1 MKKALWKIK
10 DWKLWELLWGF
21 YVILLPLTSVPIIV
35 QLVHSDVVAAPS
47 ALILPFLLIGAG
59 LTFILEKRDFPAS
72 LSPMVLFIITA
83 LIATAVSFYYRLPY
97 YKGVNPF
104 SSSLNAVITLFVG
117 FCFYL
122 VTLLHHKNE
131 ASFRTTFKLLSISG
145 AIVCLWT
152 FAQAI
157 CWYKFHRYPQWMKDI
172 QFSLSVGPLYR
183 QRFVG
188 FTLEPSWLAHQ
199 LNLLYLPF
207 WFAASLTGYSA
218 FRIRFKF
225 ITVERILFA
234 AGTTVLFLTLSR
246 VGLAAFLLTV
256 GFAAVVGAHRMIKKT
271 ADKFSAG
278 RKGAVTILAY
288 FVIILTLAAIAYGTV
303 RLLMKLDYRM
313 AGLFDIR
320 VAGRSDPIFYI
331 AEKLSL
337 AARFV
342 YWDGG
347 LSIFNEHPLLG
358 VGLGHA
364 GFYLPRIMNEY
375 AYRLP
380 EVNDLLYRSTTLL
393 NIKSL
398 WIRILAETGIIGFIF
413 FFAWYLRSLLSH
425 LPCLNAD
432 SRLKRTAAWMGC
444 FALLAFLI
452 EGFSLDTFA
461 LPYIWFCTGL
471 TSAAG
476 ELKDEI

>member
-1 MKKALWKIK
+1 MKKTLWKIK

-97 YKGVNPF
+97 YKGANPF

-225 ITVERILFA
+225 ITVERFLFA
-234 AGTTVLFLTLSR
+234 AGTAVLFLTLSR

-288 FVIILTLAAIAYGTV
+288 FVIILTLAAIAYGIV

-347 LSIFNEHPLLG
+347 LSIFNKHPLLG

-413 FFAWYLRSLLSH
+413 FFVWYLRSLLSN
-425 LPCLNAD
+425 LPCLNAY